1 MTTNA
6 EAARG
11 TPSVSKV
18 ELFDSLMTISSVT
31 KALAKQVLLLSTENK
46 ADGGK
51 KNDKK
56 ALNFSSEQ

>member
-6 EAARG
+6 EVARG
-11 TPSVSKV
+11 TPLVSKV

-46 ADGGK
+46 AEGGNKDAK
-51 KNDKK
+51 KTQH
-56 ALNFSSEQ
+56 FSSEQ

>member
-6 EAARG
+6 EVARG
-11 TPSVSKV
+11 TPLVSKV

-46 ADGGK
+46 AEGGNK
-51 KNDKK
+51 DAKK
-56 ALNFSSEQ
+56 ALNSSTEQ